1 MKTKSYSK
9 GKQSQV
15 LICSFIGHRFKTT
28 QKITNHLSEYECRC
42 CGKQMTEDP
51 QGRLVSLTPELKE
64 INDTLRKVFQRKR
77 LHS

>member
-1 MKTKSYSK
+1 
-9 GKQSQV
+9 
-15 LICSFIGHRFKTT
+15 
-28 QKITNHLSEYECRC
+28 
-42 CGKQMTEDP
+42 MTEDP